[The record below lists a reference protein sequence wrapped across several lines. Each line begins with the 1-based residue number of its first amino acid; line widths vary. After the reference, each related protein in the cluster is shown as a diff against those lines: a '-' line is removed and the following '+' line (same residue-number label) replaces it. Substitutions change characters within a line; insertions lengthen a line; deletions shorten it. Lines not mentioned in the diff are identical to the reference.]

1 MPSPAEKLANALEA
15 LKTLQEAGR
24 AAIRAKDI
32 KRSDREILTRNGFLQ
47 MVMKGWYIP
56 CRPDDRRGD
65 TTPWYSAFWDFCAD
79 YANERFGDQW
89 CLSPEQSILLHVGNR
104 TVPKQLIIRTP
115 KGGNKPINL
124 IHGTSI
130 FDFRGSIPESSVIV
144 KQENLNCYDLPNALI
159 QANATFYEK
168 NSTDAR
174 AALASISS
182 ASILLPFLLEGGHS
196 TIAGRLCGALRNIGR
211 SETADEIKATMK
223 AVGYEV
229 SETDPFEEK
238 TEWGISES
246 TESPHAARLR
256 LMWQA
261 MKERIVD
268 CFPAPLGN
276 VEDRQAYLKQVEEN
290 YTRDAYHS
298 LSIEGYQVSL
308 ELVEKVRSG
317 HWKPEES
324 EEDRSQRDALAARG
338 YFQSFELVKESLQSV
353 LNGANAGAA
362 AKKGHVSW
370 YRELF
375 VPLVNA
381 GIQNPGSLAGYRD
394 GRVLIKGSRH
404 IPASGSSVSD
414 LMATFFE
421 LLQGEDNP
429 TVRVV
434 LGHFVFV
441 YIHPFP
447 DGNGRV
453 GRFLMNLMLAS
464 GGYPWTVIPV
474 EQRAKYMS
482 ALEAASVN
490 QDIVPFSRFLGDLV
504 TQALDGSESA
514 S

>member
-1 MPSPAEKLANALEA
+1 MPSPVEKLANALEA

-24 AAIRAKDI
+24 VAIQAKDI
-32 KRSDREILTRNGFLQ
+32 KRSEREILTKNGFLQ

-56 CRPDDRRGD
+56 TRPEDRQGD

-115 KGGNKPINL
+115 RGGNKPIRL

-130 FDFRGSIPESSVIV
+130 FDFRSNLPEAGVIV
-144 KQENLNCYDLPNALI
+144 KQDHLNSYDLPNALI

-182 ASILLPFLLEGGHS
+182 ASILLPILLEGGHS
-196 TIAGRLCGALRNIGR
+196 TIAGRLCGAMRNIGR
-211 SETADEIKATMK
+211 SEIADEIKATMK

-229 SETDPFEEK
+229 PETDPFEEK
-238 TEWGISES
+238 TAWGISEIP
-246 TESPHAARLR
+246 ESPRAARLQ
-256 LMWQA
+256 LMWQV
-261 MKERIVD
+261 MKKRVVD
-268 CFPAPLGN
+268 SFPDPLGK
-276 VEDRQAYLKQVEEN
+276 VEDQQAYVKQVEDN

-298 LSIEGYQVSL
+298 LSIEGYQVSPAL
-308 ELVEKVRSG
+308 IEKVRRG
-317 HWKPEES
+317 QWKPEEND
-324 EEDRSQRDALAARG
+324 EDRSQRDALAARG
-338 YFQSFELVKESLQSV
+338 YFQAFELVKESLQSV
-353 LNGANAGAA
+353 LSGANAGAVA
-362 AKKGHVSW
+362 MKGHVSW

-394 GRVLIKGSRH
+394 GRVLIKGSKH
-404 IPASGSSVSD
+404 IPPSGSSVSD

-421 LLQGEDNP
+421 LLQGEDDP
-429 TVRVV
+429 AVRVV
-434 LGHFVFV
+434 LGHFFFV

-464 GGYPWTVIPV
+464 GGYPWTVVPV
-474 EQRAKYMS
+474 EQRMNYMS

-490 QDIVPFSRFLGDLV
+490 QDIVPFARFLGELV
-504 TQALDGSESA
+504 RQSLDGEH
-514 S
+514 